1 MSTAPIRDIRKITG
15 RIGAEVI
22 GIDITAP
29 IDEPT
34 LRFVR
39 EALDEHKAL
48 VFRGAP
54 LDGEGQQRFAAQLGE
69 LTTAHPT
76 VASVE
81 GAPRGLPVASQTF
94 GGLATNHWPTFF
106 TVAATP

>member
-1 MSTAPIRDIRKITG
+1 MSATIRDIRKITG
-15 RIGAEVI
+15 RIGAEVV
-22 GIDITAP
+22 GVDITASL
-29 IDEPT
+29 DEQALT
-34 LRFVR
+34 FVR
-39 EALDEHKAL
+39 EALDEHQAL

-81 GAPRGLPVASQTF
+81 GVTVPVQGKAQTRGLAM
-94 GGLATNHWPTFF
+94 G
-106 TVAATP
+106 